1 LRINPFDQPD
11 VESAKKAARA
21 LLDQGVGGA
30 GTPAAVDGAVEIRA
44 LGGDWLGGAATLQ
57 DALTAL
63 FDQLDPKHGYVAI
76 MAYLDRLADADLAQ
90 VRPVVARHTERP
102 TTFGWGPRFLHS
114 TGQFH
119 KGGPPTGRFLQLLH
133 DGPADVDIPGAPYT
147 FRTLEEAQAVGDL
160 QTLRE
165 LGRPAARL
173 RLDGADQARAMRELA
188 AGLCSSTA
196 LAADDGGIPADQT
209 SRPGAG

>member
-1 LRINPFDQPD
+1 MLAEIAVAVAGWGLRINPFDQPN
-11 VESAKKAARA
+11 VQQAKDATQRVLAEYEASGA
-21 LLDQGVGGA
+21 LPAPAEDP
-30 GTPAAVDGAVEIRA
+30 PAAVRSLLLE
-44 LGGDWLGGAATLQ
+44 AA
-57 DALTAL
+57 
-63 FDQLDPKHGYVAI
+63 PPEYVAI
-76 MAYLDRLADADLAQ
+76 MAYAQPSRELDAAAAELRAA
-90 VRPVVARHTERP
+90 VRARTRAT
-102 TTFGWGPRFLHS
+102 TTFGYGPRFLHS

-173 RLDGADQARAMRELA
+173 RLGGPDQARAMRELA
-188 AGLCSSTA
+188 AGLSSSTA